1 MTLLSQTVAII
12 IHKAYQTFCYWTFP
26 PYIYPPPQ
34 ELSSQ
39 MGKGLKT
46 VNPLPPASVI
56 ANKNT
61 DMSGFIR
68 LCFGGKTN
76 NIFCVHSRHSLLS
89 PFFVPVAI
97 WQNKKDNKYLFCNFK
112 QVQRA
117 TSSSKRGTDLYWWQS
132 GFN

>member
-1 MTLLSQTVAII
+1 
-12 IHKAYQTFCYWTFP
+12 
-26 PYIYPPPQ
+26 
-34 ELSSQ
+34 

-76 NIFCVHSRHSLLS
+76 NIFCVHSRHNLLS

-97 WQNKKDNKYLFCNFK
+97 GQNKKDNKYLFCNFK

-117 TSSSKRGTDLYWWQS
+117 TSSSKRGTDLY
-132 GFN
+132 